1 MLAHSAAA
9 HPGDTQL
16 PSWSGSLYLAERERE
31 RENLVHGRE
40 ARGLNGRRRRSAVVI
55 GAGEVR
61 SFVMDAKQ
69 EGSTEDVEGVR
80 S

>member
-31 RENLVHGRE
+31 R
-40 ARGLNGRRRRSAVVI
+40 I
-55 GAGEVR
+55 W
-61 SFVMDAKQ
+61 FMDAKQ
-69 EGSTEDVEGVR
+69 EDSTEDVEGVR